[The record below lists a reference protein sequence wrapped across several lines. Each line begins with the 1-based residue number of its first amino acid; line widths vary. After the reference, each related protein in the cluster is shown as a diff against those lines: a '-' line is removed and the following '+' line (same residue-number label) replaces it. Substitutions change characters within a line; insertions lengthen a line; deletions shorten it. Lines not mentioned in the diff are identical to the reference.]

1 LDPLLIPF
9 LYGEMRDR
17 GRLGAISQERTRI
30 LENSTHKY
38 KETHLYWL
46 YQAKKESLRDMETV
60 ATLRETILSAKDDD
74 SYRVSELG
82 CLYAAVG
89 IPMSLEV
96 SQNEM
101 YAVLFSGMTD
111 SDKVEVLTSLYKA
124 SEVTDEFITEAFF
137 EIKSSSML
145 QQVKFSAVE
154 NLYRIGVAHLTDV
167 HCHLARRVIYES
179 NMTSKDQ
186 YTHLC
191 NLYQIFSGQRTA
203 GFFSEEIN
211 AIADDACHM
220 DALDKAAI
228 IVKLCQFGAA
238 CLTENVVVNARNCIL
253 NFDMQPEDTFRR
265 LIGLYRAVSGRMS
278 DAFVFLEKNV
288 ILGTT
293 LSDNYKQYL
302 CSDLD
307 SPGWIPVQFVID
319 RERLVVSQRS
329 ASDPRHL
336 VSCQKKNRCTIS

>member
-1 LDPLLIPF
+1 
-9 LYGEMRDR
+9 
-17 GRLGAISQERTRI
+17 
-30 LENSTHKY
+30 
-38 KETHLYWL
+38 
-46 YQAKKESLRDMETV
+46 
-60 ATLRETILSAKDDD
+60 
-74 SYRVSELG
+74 
-82 CLYAAVG
+82 
-89 IPMSLEV
+89 
-96 SQNEM
+96 M

-124 SEVTDEFITEAFF
+124 SEISGEFITEAFF
-137 EIKSSSML
+137 GIMSSSML

-154 NLYRIGVAHLTDV
+154 NLYRIGGAHLKEV
-167 HCHLARRVIYES
+167 HCHLASKVIYES

-203 GFFSEEIN
+203 GFFSDEIN
-211 AIADDACHM
+211 SIADDACHM

-238 CLTENVVVNARNCIL
+238 YLTENVVMNARNCIL

-278 DAFVFLEKNV
+278 DAFVFIEKNV
-288 ILGTT
+288 IWGTT
-293 LSDNYKQYL
+293 LSDNYKNYL
-302 CSDLD
+302 CIDLD
-307 SPGWIPVQFVID
+307 EPGSIDVQFVIHT
-319 RERLVVSQRS
+319 EKVLVSQRNE
-329 ASDPRHL
+329 SDPRYL